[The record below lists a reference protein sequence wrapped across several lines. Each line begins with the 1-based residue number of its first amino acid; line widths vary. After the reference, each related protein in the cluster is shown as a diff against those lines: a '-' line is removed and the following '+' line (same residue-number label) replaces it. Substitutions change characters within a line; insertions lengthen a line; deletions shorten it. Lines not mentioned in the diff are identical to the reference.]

1 MIKIFWSSRVVKKL
15 TPRKM
20 VDLEQKLRFL
30 AASLGYN
37 VIDVRGAMKG
47 KALQITMF
55 YSDYIKE
62 EAEEHG

>member
-20 VDLEQKLRFL
+20 VDLEQKLRSL

-37 VIDVRGAMKG
+37 VIDVKTTMKG

-62 EAEEHG
+62 AEKDG